1 MAPVK
6 ILKRPHS
13 AVQCSSCRQRYD
25 SIDSLDQHL
34 ETSST
39 ARRICPK
46 TRTPT
51 LIVCVDCERNF
62 SSTQE
67 LEKHIQDSFSHN
79 PELSKPTGRCVFVGR
94 LPDNV
99 SEQDVVKT
107 LFKGF
112 VVETTSMRTHCP
124 HTDIFT
130 FISLTTVAESKRAV
144 KELHN
149 KKFLGQRVIVS
160 LQRSKEAS
168 EPRPTGHKARS
179 CITSMAPTNTMAP
192 LKPTRMDLGKENIV
206 ESPPIGHAAHGRPYY
221 TPAPP
226 PPRSTHSREH
236 TSTSDS
242 APPVAINQRH
252 RAAPFVSSSPPS
264 SAPGAYASFHPMP
277 PSEFR
282 PINPYLAHHLPTS
295 FLPGGLSPTMQY
307 PSSSVPQQHL
317 RRHRGRRK
325 QFPPSYDG
333 APDSP
338 HASLPSTSIGSQILG
353 PSYAVEADSRGLV
366 PPGLSV
372 HSSVDPQF
380 CVDKTWPTLV
390 SSDLVPEARA
400 WTSFREDEVEDAYQ
414 SLKKHCHNADC
425 LISAGFHINT
435 PVMPPI
441 AEIKAKV
448 KCIYC
453 HNSRHRLDRLIAT
466 TGVRNCPAAR
476 NDKHRF
482 PGITHLTSR
491 YQGFDNAPRFS
502 STNSATK
509 RRAIALDCEMA
520 GGRNGDGFVD
530 QLIQLTAIDYLSGE
544 VLISAL
550 VRPVLDITQW
560 RTNIHGVSRGV
571 MAKATRDGTALQDMV
586 HAREVLFSLM
596 DQDTILVGHALK
608 HDLTVLKIV
617 HSRCVD
623 SELLAKA
630 AIDRPGQG
638 GTALKK
644 VCESLLGLGVQR
656 LATHSCLEDSF
667 AARETVIYMVS
678 HPEALS
684 KWAKAKQEVFDEETA
699 RRAAI
704 KQAKEEAIAKA
715 AEAVREQKEEDAV
728 VPVPLILAM
737 PALVPTPANEVPDEL
752 LMYRGPAAGK
762 RRKGG
767 LWTDVRRGDESM

>member
-13 AVQCSSCRQRYD
+13 AVQCSSCRKRYD
-25 SIDSLDQHL
+25 SIELLDQHL

-39 ARRICPK
+39 GRRICPK
-46 TRTPT
+46 TRAPA
-51 LIVCVDCERNF
+51 LIVCVNCERNF

-79 PELSKPTGRCVFVGR
+79 PELSKSTGRSVFVGR
-94 LPDNV
+94 LPENV

-112 VVETTSMRTHCP
+112 VV
-124 HTDIFT
+124 
-130 FISLTTVAESKRAV
+130 LTTVAEAKRAV

-179 CITSMAPTNTMAP
+179 RITSIAPASTMAP

-206 ESPPIGHAAHGRPYY
+206 ESPPIGHAAHGRPDY
-221 TPAPP
+221 APP
-226 PPRSTHSREH
+226 QPSPQSTHSREH
-236 TSTSDS
+236 TSTSGS
-242 APPVAINQRH
+242 APPVAINQCH
-252 RAAPFVSSSPPS
+252 RAVPLVSSPPPS
-264 SAPGAYASFHPMP
+264 SASGSYTNFHPMP

-282 PINPYLAHHLPTS
+282 SVNPYLAHQFPHG
-295 FLPGGLSPTMQY
+295 FFPGGLSPTAQY
-307 PSSSVPQQHL
+307 PSQSPPEQHL
-317 RRHRGRRK
+317 RCHRGRRK

-338 HASLPSTSIGSQILG
+338 PASLPSTGIGSQASG
-353 PSYAVEADSRGLV
+353 PSYAAELDSRGLV

-372 HSSVDPQF
+372 HSSVDPKF

-390 SSDLVPEARA
+390 SSDPVPEARA
-400 WTSFREDEVEDAYQ
+400 WTSFRDDEVEAAFQ
-414 SLKKHCHNADC
+414 SLKEHCHNADW
-425 LISAGFHINT
+425 LIPAGFHVNT
-435 PVMPPI
+435 PIMPPI

-453 HNSRHRLDRLIAT
+453 HDSRHRLDRLIAT
-466 TGVRNCPAAR
+466 IGVRNCPAAR
-476 NDKHRF
+476 NGKHRF

-491 YQGFDNAPRFS
+491 YQGFDSAPRFS
-502 STNSATK
+502 STDSATK

-520 GGRNGDGFVD
+520 GGRISDGFVD

-560 RTNIHGVSRGV
+560 RTNIHGVSRGM

-586 HAREVLFSLM
+586 HAREVLFSHM

-608 HDLTVLKIV
+608 HDLNVLKIV

-644 VCESLLGLGVQR
+644 VCESLLGLGVQT

-667 AARETVIYMVS
+667 AAREAVIYMVS

-715 AEAVREQKEEDAV
+715 AEAESEQKEEDAV
-728 VPVPLILAM
+728 VPVSLTLAM
-737 PALVPTPANEVPDEL
+737 PVLVPTPANEVSDES
-752 LMYRGPAAGK
+752 LMYRGLAAGK